1 MSEAKPESKI
11 TVGAVLVEKYRVTRE
26 IGRGGMAAVYEAIHL
41 ALGKKVAVKVLAA
54 ELAASTTVI
63 ERFFR
68 EARAAASV
76 KSPYI
81 VDIYDSGRL
90 EDGRPFIAM
99 EMLEGET
106 LYDLMTRVRL
116 IDPRTTIRIISQCAK
131 GLMKAH
137 AVGIVHRDLKP
148 ENIFLLAGDDGEET
162 LKILDFGLAKFYAPM
177 NPDEKTARLTRE
189 GAVFGTPAYMSPEQ
203 VKGQGSVD
211 HRADLWALGCM
222 TFECLTGRPVWN
234 TEQGVAM
241 TFAAIAASSIPV
253 PSHLRPDLPPAF
265 DVWFKHALERDP
277 AKRFQSARELADAL
291 AVSFGQSGSKSL
303 KSGELDVSSLLA
315 QIERNSL
322 DLEDPFGNKGPAP
335 PSGPVSSA
343 SSPGAVDSATSM
355 PRSADSAR
363 ALGQSAQDLPPTA
376 TPSPELASGRSPAQ
390 RRGAA
395 LRYAVSVLALLVS
408 TVGAYLTWDK
418 SLRPQVKTPVVQSTA
433 AAMVE
438 SPVASANAQVTTP
451 DLPKWQ
457 TALEEGQQLFAV
469 GDLAAAQD
477 KFKRAQEMGAPPW
490 ASRAFAE
497 QTKAGVAGTGDCKM
511 AAFARPRMGLG
522 GSAIRPS
529 VASSAKRT
537 VMTWSDDHEQ
547 AGHQHVYAVVLDPV
561 GRPTGRPRDLTP
573 EAADV
578 GRAKLVTVGD
588 RMALVYADKTGP
600 EVGVRVR
607 WIDEEARIAGASL
620 QVGGVRP
627 GAYFPDL
634 ATAPD
639 GFFATWEDERKQD
652 GADLYLRHLGH
663 ELEPIGPE
671 IRATDYRGRPGHRP
685 AIRAPSVAVANSAL
699 YLVYKVEREGRPHA
713 IERMRVPL
721 DSPLLGT
728 GLDLGA
734 NANPN
739 PAAKNDRSLGDV
751 VVVSE
756 DRSPSDS
763 PDIACGT
770 EGCFVTWHGEKGGAF
785 AALIDPVQ
793 GKVVWRKK
801 FAERGAAPS
810 LGVSDDGTVAVAYFE
825 AGTVRIARL
834 AREGVSATSSFA
846 RVSGEV
852 PRPSVAPGH
861 VKGEWFVAWQDNEGG
876 HSEAYAARVLCR

>member
-1 MSEAKPESKI
+1 MPEAKPETKI
-11 TVGAVLVEKYRVTRE
+11 TVGTVLVEKYRVTRE
-26 IGRGGMAAVYEAIHL
+26 VGRGGMAAVYEAIHL

-99 EMLEGET
+99 EMLDGET

-116 IDPRTTIRIISQCAK
+116 IDPKTTVRIINQCAK

-137 AVGIVHRDLKP
+137 GAGIVHRDLKP
-148 ENIFLLAGDDGEET
+148 ENIFLLSGEDGEDT

-241 TFAAIAASSIPV
+241 TFAAIAASTLPV
-253 PSHLRPDLPPAF
+253 PSQLRPDLPPAF
-265 DVWFKHALERDP
+265 DAWFKKALERDP
-277 AKRFQSARELADAL
+277 NNRFQTARELSDEL
-291 AVSFGQSGSKSL
+291 ARSFGESALLSL
-303 KSGELDVSSLLA
+303 KSGDLDVNALLA
-315 QIERNSL
+315 QIGRNSL
-322 DLEDPFGNKGPAP
+322 EFDDGLAPNSTRGAAP
-335 PSGPVSSA
+335 PP
-343 SSPGAVDSATSM
+343 VDSARQL
-355 PRSADSAR
+355 PPGPDSAR
-363 ALGQSAQDLPPTA
+363 VLGQSVPGTA
-376 TPSPELASGRSPAQ
+376 TPSSHRQTS
-390 RRGAA
+390 RRGMA
-395 LRYAVSVLALLVS
+395 LRYSMSVFALLASS
-408 TVGAYLTWDK
+408 TVAYFTWDK
-418 SLRPQVKTPVVQSTA
+418 ILRPQVRNETVASTA
-433 AAMVE
+433 SLTPE
-438 SPVASANAQVTTP
+438 SPVAPSDSAAP
-451 DLPKWQ
+451 PADAPRWK

-469 GDLAAAQD
+469 GDLSSAQE
-477 KFKRAQEMGAPPW
+477 KFKRAQELGAPPV
-490 ASRAFAE
+490 AARAFAE
-497 QTKAGVAGTGDCKM
+497 QTKAGLAGGGECKM
-511 AAFARPRMGLG
+511 VAFSRPRMGLG
-522 GSAIRPS
+522 GNALRPS
-529 VASSAKRT
+529 VASSSKRT
-537 VMTWSDDHEQ
+537 VLSWSDDHEQ
-547 AGHQHVYAVVLDPV
+547 AGHQHVYAVLLDPV
-561 GRPTGRPRDLTP
+561 GRPLGRPRDLTP

-578 GRAKLVTVGD
+578 SRATLVTAGD

-627 GAYFPDL
+627 GSYLPDL
-634 ATAPD
+634 KRAPD

-652 GADLYLRHLGH
+652 GSDLYLRHLGR
-663 ELEPIGPE
+663 ELEAMGPE
-671 IRATDYRGRPGHRP
+671 VRATDYRGRAGHRP
-685 AIRAPSVAVANSAL
+685 AIRAPGVAVANNAL
-699 YLVYKVEREGRPHA
+699 YLVYKVEREGKPHY
-713 IERMRVPL
+713 IERMRIPL
-721 DSPLLGT
+721 DAPQLGT
-728 GLDLGA
+728 GLDFA
-734 NANPN
+734 S
-739 PAAKNDRSLGDV
+739 PAAAASKTDRALGDV

-756 DRSPSDS
+756 DKVGVGSDS

-770 EGCFVTWHGEKGGAF
+770 EGCFVAWHGEKGGAF

-801 FAERGAAPS
+801 FAEKGGNPAI
-810 LGVSDDGTVAVAYFE
+810 GVSDDGTVAVAFYE
-825 AGTVRIARL
+825 SGLVRIAHL
-834 AREGVSATSSFA
+834 SREGVSAPSTFG
-846 RVSGEV
+846 RVTAES
-852 PRPSVAPGH
+852 PRPALAAGRA
-861 VKGEWFVAWQDNEGG
+861 KGEWFVAWQNSEGA
-876 HSEAYAARVLCR
+876 HTEAYAARIQCH